1 VPQFSKAF
9 IKDMSNTITTN
20 KFVELTYRII
30 DQTNGEVIEQVEEPL
45 GYVQG
50 DNTLLFNQVTKE
62 LEGKSVGDEVEI
74 LLKAEDA
81 FGPTVEE
88 LVFTDDINNVP
99 VEYRFIGAA
108 VTMQND
114 KGGTKDFIVS
124 SIEDGK
130 LTIDGN
136 HPLAGK
142 DIIFYVEVLSVR
154 DATADEIIEGG
165 SID

>member
-1 VPQFSKAF
+1 
-9 IKDMSNTITTN
+9 MSETISIN

-30 DQTNGEVIEQVEEPL
+30 DQSNGEVIEQVEEPL

-50 DNTLLFNQVTKE
+50 DNSLLFNQVTKE
-62 LEGKSVGDEVEI
+62 LEGKCVGDEVEI

-81 FGPTVEE
+81 FGKKADE
-88 LVFTDDINNVP
+88 LIFTDDINNVP
-99 VEYRFIGAA
+99 MEYRFIGAS

-142 DIIFYVEVLSVR
+142 DIIFYVEILSIR
-154 DATADEIIEGG
+154 QATADEIIEGG
-165 SID
+165 KLD

>member
-1 VPQFSKAF
+1 
-9 IKDMSNTITTN
+9 MSETISIN

-30 DQTNGEVIEQVEEPL
+30 DQSNGEVIEQVEEPL

-50 DNTLLFNQVTKE
+50 DNSLLFNQVTKE
-62 LEGKSVGDEVEI
+62 LVGKCVGDEVEI

-81 FGPTVEE
+81 FGKKADE
-88 LVFTDDINNVP
+88 LIFTDDINNVP
-99 VEYRFIGAA
+99 MEYRFIGAS

-142 DIIFYVEVLSVR
+142 DIIFYVEILSIR
-154 DATADEIIEGG
+154 EATADEIIEGG
-165 SID
+165 KLD

>member
-1 VPQFSKAF
+1 
-9 IKDMSNTITTN
+9 MSNTITTN

-81 FGPTVEE
+81 FGPE
-88 LVFTDDINNVP
+88 LDELIFTDDINNVP
-99 VEYRFIGAA
+99 LEYRFIGAA

>member
-1 VPQFSKAF
+1 
-9 IKDMSNTITTN
+9 MSNTITTN

-81 FGPTVEE
+81 FGPKLEE
-88 LVFTDDINNVP
+88 LIFTDEINNVP

-136 HPLAGK
+136 HPLA
-142 DIIFYVEVLSVR
+142 
-154 DATADEIIEGG
+154 
-165 SID
+165 

>member
-1 VPQFSKAF
+1 
-9 IKDMSNTITTN
+9 MSNTITTN

-74 LLKAEDA
+74 LLRAEDA
-81 FGPTVEE
+81 FGAKLEE
-88 LVFTDDINNVP
+88 LIFTDEINNVP

-124 SIEDGK
+124 NIEDGK

>member
-1 VPQFSKAF
+1 
-9 IKDMSNTITTN
+9 MSNTITTN

-81 FGPTVEE
+81 FGPE
-88 LVFTDDINNVP
+88 LDELIFTDDINNVP
-99 VEYRFIGAA
+99 LEYRFIGAA

-142 DIIFYVEVLSVR
+142 DIVFYVEVLSVR

>member
-1 VPQFSKAF
+1 
-9 IKDMSNTITTN
+9 MSNTITTN

-81 FGPTVEE
+81 FGPKLEE
-88 LVFTDDINNVP
+88 LIFTDEINNVP

-114 KGGTKDFIVS
+114 KGGIKDFIVS

>member
-1 VPQFSKAF
+1 
-9 IKDMSNTITTN
+9 MSEIISIN

-30 DQTNGEVIEQVEEPL
+30 DQSNGEVIEQVEEPL
-45 GYVQG
+45 GYVHG
-50 DNTLLFNQVTKE
+50 DNSLLFNQVTKE
-62 LEGKSVGDEVEI
+62 LEGKCVGDEVEI

-81 FGPTVEE
+81 FGKKADE
-88 LVFTDDINNVP
+88 LIFTDDIDNVP
-99 VEYRFIGAA
+99 MEYRHIGAN

-114 KGGTKDFIVS
+114 KGGTKDFVVS
-124 SIEDGK
+124 SIENGK

-136 HPLAGK
+136 HPLAGR
-142 DIIFYVEVLSVR
+142 DIIFFVEVLSIR

>member
-1 VPQFSKAF
+1 
-9 IKDMSNTITTN
+9 MSNTITTN

-81 FGPTVEE
+81 FGPKLEE
-88 LVFTDDINNVP
+88 LIFTDEINNVP

-114 KGGTKDFIVS
+114 KGGTKDFI
-124 SIEDGK
+124 
-130 LTIDGN
+130 
-136 HPLAGK
+136 
-142 DIIFYVEVLSVR
+142 
-154 DATADEIIEGG
+154 
-165 SID
+165 

>member
-1 VPQFSKAF
+1 
-9 IKDMSNTITTN
+9 MSNTITTN

-45 GYVQG
+45 GYVHG

-81 FGPTVEE
+81 FGPKLEE
-88 LVFTDDINNVP
+88 LIFTDEINNVP

>member
-1 VPQFSKAF
+1 
-9 IKDMSNTITTN
+9 MSNTITTN

-81 FGPTVEE
+81 FGPKLEE
-88 LVFTDDINNVP
+88 LIFTDEINNVP

-142 DIIFYVEVLSVR
+142 DIFFYVEVLSVR

>member
-1 VPQFSKAF
+1 
-9 IKDMSNTITTN
+9 MSETISIN

-30 DQTNGEVIEQVEEPL
+30 DQSNGEVIEQVEEPL

-50 DNTLLFNQVTKE
+50 DNSLLFNQVTKE
-62 LEGKSVGDEVEI
+62 LEGKCVGDEVEI

-81 FGPTVEE
+81 FGKKADE
-88 LVFTDDINNVP
+88 LIFTDDINNVP
-99 VEYRFIGAA
+99 MEYRYIGAS

-142 DIIFYVEVLSVR
+142 DIIFYVEILSIR
-154 DATADEIIEGG
+154 EATADEIIEGG
-165 SID
+165 KLD

>member
-1 VPQFSKAF
+1 
-9 IKDMSNTITTN
+9 MSNTITTN

-74 LLKAEDA
+74 LLKDEDA
-81 FGPTVEE
+81 FGAKLEE
-88 LVFTDDINNVP
+88 LIFTDEINNVP

>member
-1 VPQFSKAF
+1 
-9 IKDMSNTITTN
+9 MSNTITTN

-81 FGPTVEE
+81 FGPKLEE
-88 LVFTDDINNVP
+88 LIFTDEINNVP

-136 HPLAGK
+136 HSLAGK

>member
-1 VPQFSKAF
+1 
-9 IKDMSNTITTN
+9 MSNTITTN

-30 DQTNGEVIEQVEEPL
+30 NQTNGEVIEQVEEPL

-81 FGPTVEE
+81 FGPKLDE
-88 LVFTDDINNVP
+88 LIFTDDINNVP
-99 VEYRFIGAA
+99 LEYRFIGAT

>member
-1 VPQFSKAF
+1 
-9 IKDMSNTITTN
+9 MSEIISIN

-30 DQTNGEVIEQVEEPL
+30 DQYNGEVIEQVEEPL

-50 DNTLLFNQVTKE
+50 DNSLLFNQVTKE
-62 LEGKSVGDEVEI
+62 LEGKCVGDEVEI

-81 FGPTVEE
+81 FGKKADE
-88 LVFTDDINNVP
+88 LIFTDDIDNVP
-99 VEYRFIGAA
+99 MEYRHIGAN

-114 KGGTKDFIVS
+114 KGGTKDFVVS
-124 SIEDGK
+124 SIENGK

-136 HPLAGK
+136 HPLAGR
-142 DIIFYVEVLSVR
+142 DIIFFVEVLSIR
-154 DATADEIIEGG
+154 NATADEIIEGG

>member
-1 VPQFSKAF
+1 
-9 IKDMSNTITTN
+9 MSNTITTN

-142 DIIFYVEVLSVR
+142 DIIFYVEVFSVR

>member
-1 VPQFSKAF
+1 
-9 IKDMSNTITTN
+9 MSNTITTN

-74 LLKAEDA
+74 LLRAEDA
-81 FGPTVEE
+81 FGAKLEE
-88 LVFTDDINNVP
+88 LIFTDEINNVP

>member
-1 VPQFSKAF
+1 
-9 IKDMSNTITTN
+9 MSNTITTN

>member
-1 VPQFSKAF
+1 
-9 IKDMSNTITTN
+9 MSNTITTN

-81 FGPTVEE
+81 FGAKLEE
-88 LVFTDDINNVP
+88 LIFTDEINNVP

-142 DIIFYVEVLSVR
+142 DIIFYVEVLTVR

>member
-1 VPQFSKAF
+1 
-9 IKDMSNTITTN
+9 MSETISIN

-30 DQTNGEVIEQVEEPL
+30 DQSNGKVIEQVEEPL

-50 DNTLLFNQVTKE
+50 DNSLLFNQVTKE
-62 LEGKSVGDEVEI
+62 LEGKCIGDEVEI

-81 FGPTVEE
+81 FGKQADE
-88 LVFTDDINNVP
+88 LIFTDDIDNVP
-99 VEYRFIGAA
+99 PEYRFIGAS

-114 KGGTKDFIVS
+114 TGGTKDFIVS

-142 DIIFYVEVLSVR
+142 DIIFYVEILSIR

-165 SID
+165 KLD

>member
-1 VPQFSKAF
+1 
-9 IKDMSNTITTN
+9 MSNTITTN

-81 FGPTVEE
+81 FGAKLEE
-88 LVFTDDINNVP
+88 LIFTDKINNVP

>member
-1 VPQFSKAF
+1 
-9 IKDMSNTITTN
+9 MSNTITTN

-50 DNTLLFNQVTKE
+50 DNTLLFNQITKE

-81 FGPTVEE
+81 FGPE
-88 LVFTDDINNVP
+88 LDELIITDDINNVP
-99 VEYRFIGAA
+99 LEYRFIGAA

>member
-1 VPQFSKAF
+1 
-9 IKDMSNTITTN
+9 MSNTIITN

-81 FGPTVEE
+81 FGAKLEE
-88 LVFTDDINNVP
+88 LIFTDEINNVP

>member
-1 VPQFSKAF
+1 
-9 IKDMSNTITTN
+9 MSNTITTN

-81 FGPTVEE
+81 FGAKLED
-88 LVFTDDINNVP
+88 LIFTDEINNVP

>member
-1 VPQFSKAF
+1 MNEKIS
-9 IKDMSNTITTN
+9 IN

-30 DQTNGEVIEQVEEPL
+30 DQSNGEVIEQVEEPL

-50 DNTLLFNQVTKE
+50 DNSLLFNQVTKE
-62 LEGKSVGDEVEI
+62 LEGKCVGDEVEI

-81 FGPTVEE
+81 FGKKANE
-88 LVFTDDINNVP
+88 LIFTDDINNVP
-99 VEYRFIGAA
+99 VEYRFIGAS

-142 DIIFYVEVLSVR
+142 DIIFYVEILSIR
-154 DATADEIIEGG
+154 EATADEIIEGG
-165 SID
+165 KLD